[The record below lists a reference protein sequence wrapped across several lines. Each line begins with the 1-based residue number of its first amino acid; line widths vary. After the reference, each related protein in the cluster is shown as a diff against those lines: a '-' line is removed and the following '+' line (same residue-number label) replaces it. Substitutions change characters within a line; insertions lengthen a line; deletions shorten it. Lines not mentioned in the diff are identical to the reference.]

1 MVAED
6 ARGEGGQEVTVMVE
20 AEGGAVAVRGGLG
33 LGGRGDLAAVEG
45 LVLASILQGRRQV
58 GPLVRLDEGW
68 GGVRLLRRRGVPDG
82 RRDRLLLPLDGGR
95 VGHQNPEN
103 GVAGGDDLGGDV
115 DVGGVLLPGIA
126 QHTAL
131 DDLDRHAE
139 VPCLSEAG
147 VGGPDLLRGG
157 LEGDVSCA
165 GTRCGDLR
173 QGGVDRAGARGS
185 S

>member
-1 MVAED
+1 
-6 ARGEGGQEVTVMVE
+6 MVE

-45 LVLASILQGRRQV
+45 LVLASFLQGRRQV
-58 GPLVRLDEGW
+58 GPLLSLDECR
-68 GGVRLLRRRGVPDG
+68 GGVRLLGPSRVPDG
-82 RRDRLLLPLDGGR
+82 RRYRLLLPLDGGR

-115 DVGGVLLPGIA
+115 DVRGVLLPGIA